1 MLQSKISIVVTVYFF
16 NLFLYNTIM
25 LYSKEVMIIDWGMVP
40 GETVVIKSKN
50 ITLRDIVQ
58 AIVDGADTVPAVK
71 ELFSLMDSDEGVND
85 LGDILDV
92 FVPAIEAL
100 RSGGG

>member
-1 MLQSKISIVVTVYFF
+1 M
-16 NLFLYNTIM
+16 
-25 LYSKEVMIIDWGMVP
+25 DWGIVP

-58 AIVDGADTVPAVK
+58 AIVDGAETVPAIK
-71 ELFSLMDSDEGVND
+71 ESFGLTDNDEGVSD

-100 RSGGG
+100 RGGGCGGCGGGCAGCHGHC